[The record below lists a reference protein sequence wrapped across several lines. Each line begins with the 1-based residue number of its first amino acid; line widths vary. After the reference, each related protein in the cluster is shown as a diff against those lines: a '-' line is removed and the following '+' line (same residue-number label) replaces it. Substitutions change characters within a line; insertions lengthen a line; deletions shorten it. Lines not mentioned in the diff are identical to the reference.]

1 MKSASLFSDPFN
13 FPRAGKGPAVSR
25 SRRGG
30 FTLIELM
37 IVVAIIG
44 ILAAIAV
51 PKFAELI
58 RKSKEG
64 ALRGNLSS
72 VRAAIRVYYADNEAW
87 YPACT
92 HSSNS
97 SVLKTTLVP
106 KYLKE
111 MPAIAVPGRH
121 AATTNVYCHQDPL
134 PGHEHDGRGL
144 LYNGQTST
152 DPNYGSVWIACT
164 HSDLQSRPWTTY

>member
-1 MKSASLFSDPFN
+1 MLKAV
-13 FPRAGKGPAVSR
+13 PAVLQAPVTRR
-25 SRRGG
+25 SA

-64 ALRGNLSS
+64 ALRGTLAS
-72 VRAAIRVYYADNEAW
+72 VRSAIRVYYADNEGL
-87 YPACT
+87 YPVCT

-97 SVLKTTLVP
+97 GVLTATLVP

-111 MPAIAVPGRH
+111 LPKITVPGYH
-121 AATTNVYCHQDPL
+121 AATRNVYCHQDPL
-134 PGHEHDGRGL
+134 PGHEHDGKGFM
-144 LYNGQTST
+144 YNGQTSS
-152 DPNYGSVWIACT
+152 DPGYGTVWIACSHT
-164 HSDLQSRPWTTY
+164 DLQSRPWTTY

>member
-1 MKSASLFSDPFN
+1 MIKVVTS
-13 FPRAGKGPAVSR
+13 AGKL
-25 SRRGG
+25 RRG

-51 PKFAELI
+51 PKFAELV

-72 VRAAIRVYYADNEAW
+72 IRAALRIYYADNEAVF
-87 YPACT
+87 PVCA

-97 SVLKTTLVP
+97 SVLTDSLVP

-111 MPAIAVPGRH
+111 VPAIAVPGYH
-121 AATTNVYCHQDPL
+121 AASRNVYCHYDPV

-144 LYNGQTST
+144 MYNGERST
-152 DPNYGSVWIACT
+152 DPLYGSVWIACT
-164 HSDLQSRPWTTY
+164 HTDLKSNSWTTY

>member
-1 MKSASLFSDPFN
+1 MINSTTT
-13 FPRAGKGPAVSR
+13 AVK
-25 SRRGG
+25 SRRG

-44 ILAAIAV
+44 ILASIAV

-64 ALRGNLSS
+64 ALRGNLAS
-72 VRAAIRVYYADNEAW
+72 IRSALRIYYADNEAVF
-87 YPACT
+87 PVCA

-97 SVLKTTLVP
+97 NVLTSSLVP

-111 MPAIAVPGRH
+111 VPAIAVPGYH
-121 AATTNVYCHQDPL
+121 AASRNVYCHQDPV
-134 PGHEHDGRGL
+134 PGHEHDGTGL
-144 LYNGQTST
+144 MYNGQTST
-152 DPNYGSVWIACT
+152 DPMYGSVWIACT
-164 HSDLQSRPWTTY
+164 HADLKSNSWTTY

>member
-1 MKSASLFSDPFN
+1 MKNAPLFFRPQV
-13 FPRAGKGPAVSR
+13 FPRQGKAPAAAR
-25 SRRGG
+25 SRCGG

-64 ALRGNLSS
+64 ALRGTLAS
-72 VRAAIRVYYADNEAW
+72 VRSAIRVYYADNEGL
-87 YPACT
+87 YPVGAK
-92 HSSNS
+92 SSNS

-106 KYLKE
+106 KYLKV
-111 MPAIAVPGRH
+111 MPSITVPGRH
-121 AATTNVYCHQDPL
+121 AATTNVYCHEDPL

-144 LYNGQTST
+144 LYNGCAQT
-152 DPNYGSVWIACT
+152 DPNFGSVWIACSHT
-164 HSDLQSRPWTTY
+164 DLQSRSWTTY

>member
-1 MKSASLFSDPFN
+1 MKNATFFFSLLA
-13 FPRAGKGPAVSR
+13 FPRAGKGAAAPPG
-25 SRRGG
+25 RRGA

-64 ALRGNLSS
+64 ALRGTLAS
-72 VRAAIRVYYADNEAW
+72 VRSAVRVYYADNEGL
-87 YPACT
+87 YPVGAK
-92 HSSNS
+92 SSNS

-111 MPAIAVPGRH
+111 MPSITVPGRH
-121 AATTNVYCHQDPL
+121 AATRNVYCHEDPL

-144 LYNGQTST
+144 LYNGCAQT
-152 DPNYGSVWIACT
+152 DPYFGSVWIACT
-164 HSDLQSRPWTTY
+164 HNDLQSRPWTAY

>member
-1 MKSASLFSDPFN
+1 MMNAFPFSGLFT
-13 FPRAGKGPAVSR
+13 FPHPGKGAAASP

-64 ALRGNLSS
+64 ALRGTLAS
-72 VRAAIRVYYADNEAW
+72 VRSAIRVYYADNEGLF
-87 YPACT
+87 PACT
-92 HSSNS
+92 KSSS
-97 SVLKTTLVP
+97 SGVLTATLVP

-111 MPAIAVPGRH
+111 LPLITIPGRH
-121 AATTNVYCHQDPL
+121 AATRNVYCHEDPV
-134 PGHEHDGRGL
+134 PGHEHGGRGFR
-144 LYNGQTST
+144 YTGWPPA

-164 HSDLQSRPWTTY
+164 HADLQSRPWTTY

>member
-1 MKSASLFSDPFN
+1 MTTAI
-13 FPRAGKGPAVSR
+13 PAVASGQGG
-25 SRRGG
+25 RRRG

-64 ALRGNLSS
+64 ALRGTLAS
-72 VRAAIRVYYADNEAW
+72 VRSAVRVYYADNEGLF
-87 YPACT
+87 PACVK
-92 HSSNS
+92 SSNS
-97 SVLKTTLVP
+97 GVLTDTLVP

-111 MPAIAVPGRH
+111 LPLITVPSRH
-121 AATTNVYCHQDPL
+121 AATRNVYCHEDPV
-134 PGHEHDGRGL
+134 PGHEHDGRGYM
-144 LYNGQTST
+144 YNGRTST
-152 DPNYGSVWIACT
+152 DPQYGTVWIACT
-164 HSDLQSRPWTTY
+164 HTDLQSRPWTTY

>member
-1 MKSASLFSDPFN
+1 MKNASLFSGLLDS
-13 FPRAGKGPAVSR
+13 PRAGKDAADTPGRRPA
-25 SRRGG
+25 

-64 ALRGNLSS
+64 ALRGNLAS
-72 VRAAIRVYYADNEAW
+72 VRSAIRVYYADNEAW
-87 YPACT
+87 FPVCS

-97 SVLKTTLVP
+97 TVLKTTLVP

-111 MPAIAVPGRH
+111 MPSIAVPGYH
-121 AATTNVYCHQDPL
+121 AATTNVYCHQDPV

-144 LYNGQTST
+144 MYNGQTST
-152 DPNYGSVWIACT
+152 DPNYGSVWVACT
-164 HSDLQSRPWTTY
+164 HNDLQSRPWTTY